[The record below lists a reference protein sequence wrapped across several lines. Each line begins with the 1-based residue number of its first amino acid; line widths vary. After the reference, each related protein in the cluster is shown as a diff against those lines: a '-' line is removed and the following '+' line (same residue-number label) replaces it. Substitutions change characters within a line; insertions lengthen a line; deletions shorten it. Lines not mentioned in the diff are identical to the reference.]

1 MPLSFL
7 LLYPSDQV
15 GVWRLLGLLSQ
26 FCYIG
31 VLHKLKRNSDFAAG
45 IITQTLLKF
54 ECVMKMLREGP
65 DKGRLETPGPGI

>member
-15 GVWRLLGLLSQ
+15 GAWRLLGLLSQ

-31 VLHKLKRNSDFAAG
+31 VLHKLKRNLDFGAG

-54 ECVMKMLREGP
+54 ERVMKMLRGRVP
-65 DKGRLETPGPGI
+65 DKGRL